1 MLTCKQVSKALA
13 ETDYQDLP
21 AWKRCMLRFHVT
33 ICFVCGKFNTII
45 MLFQD
50 MARAFRR
57 HEEDAI
63 TEKAPEQA
71 KAKWARTIE
80 SNISAKDA

>member
-13 ETDYQDLP
+13 ETDYQELP
-21 AWKRCMLRFHVT
+21 TWKKFMLRFHVS
-33 ICFVCGKFNTII
+33 ICFVCGKFNTNI

-57 HEEDAI
+57 HEENAI
-63 TEKAPEQA
+63 DEPAPEQS
-71 KAKWARTIE
+71 KAKWASAIE
-80 SNISAKDA
+80 TNISSKDA